1 MLHYLESCYCVTIDR
16 ESRDRSDIDIDIN
29 NCNWLQGSFLE
40 RGRCRCVASSI
51 VSTITDQIKCV
62 RNGDI
67 DASKNM

>member
-16 ESRDRSDIDIDIN
+16 ESRDRSDIDIN
-29 NCNWLQGSFLE
+29 NCDWLQGSFVD

-51 VSTITDQIKCV
+51 VSTITGQIKCV

-67 DASKNM
+67 DTSKSM